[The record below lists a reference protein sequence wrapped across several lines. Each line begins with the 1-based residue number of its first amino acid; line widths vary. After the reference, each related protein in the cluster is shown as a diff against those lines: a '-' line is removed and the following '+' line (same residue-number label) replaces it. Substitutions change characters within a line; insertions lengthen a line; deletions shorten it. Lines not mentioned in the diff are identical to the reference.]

1 VRGAGLAAVSECR
14 KRRSKISLLPKWLS
28 VFRAPYPTCYNVR
41 AKRTFFSIK
50 TRKIGRKTK
59 PTQGGRSGAWTG
71 CPRRLSSFRACPHP
85 TGSSRLIDSAGS
97 DLAGTARTECAQS
110 LSSVLLTSARQ
121 GLDHKEGKY
130 LGFKRKVKRYS
141 DKLTS
146 DKIIFLNYRQTFY
159 QNTRKTCGRR
169 RILSVFFKFPD
180 RRHPSMG
187 FNRGISYPAAA
198 GSLDIGLGQYRV
210 ESATVLQSR
219 RPRLRC

>member
-1 VRGAGLAAVSECR
+1 MPKKEKQNQPLAKVAFRFPGSLPYMLQCSCQTQVFLLKPEKSVERRNQRRGA
-14 KRRSKISLLPKWLS
+14 KD
-28 VFRAPYPTCYNVR
+28 
-41 AKRTFFSIK
+41 
-50 TRKIGRKTK
+50 
-59 PTQGGRSGAWTG
+59 SGAWTG

-146 DKIIFLNYRQTFY
+146 DKIIFLNYHQTFY
-159 QNTRKTCGRR
+159 QNTRKTCERR

-198 GSLDIGLGQYRV
+198 GSLDIGLGQYRA
-210 ESATVLQSR
+210 ESATALQSR

>member
-1 VRGAGLAAVSECR
+1 MFVPNTLSFQLKPEKSVERRNQRRGA
-14 KRRSKISLLPKWLS
+14 KD
-28 VFRAPYPTCYNVR
+28 
-41 AKRTFFSIK
+41 
-50 TRKIGRKTK
+50 
-59 PTQGGRSGAWTG
+59 SGAWTG

-121 GLDHKEGKY
+121 GSDHKEGKY

-159 QNTRKTCGRR
+159 QNTRKTRKRR
-169 RILSVFFKFPD
+169 RTLSIFFKFPD

-198 GSLDIGLGQYRV
+198 GSLDIGLGQYRA
-210 ESATVLQSR
+210 ELATALQSR

>member
-1 VRGAGLAAVSECR
+1 MSVPNTLSFQLKPEKSVERRNQRRGA
-14 KRRSKISLLPKWLS
+14 KD
-28 VFRAPYPTCYNVR
+28 
-41 AKRTFFSIK
+41 
-50 TRKIGRKTK
+50 
-59 PTQGGRSGAWTG
+59 SGAWTG

-97 DLAGTARTECAQS
+97 DLAGTARTEHVQS

-121 GLDHKEGKY
+121 GLDHKEESY

-169 RILSVFFKFPD
+169 LTLSIFFKFPD

-187 FNRGISYPAAA
+187 FNQGISYPAAA
-198 GSLDIGLGQYRV
+198 GSLDTDLGQYRA
-210 ESATVLQSR
+210 ELAATPQR
-219 RPRLRC
+219 RRLLRRC

>member
-1 VRGAGLAAVSECR
+1 MFVPNALSFQLKPEKSVERRNQRRGA
-14 KRRSKISLLPKWLS
+14 KD
-28 VFRAPYPTCYNVR
+28 
-41 AKRTFFSIK
+41 
-50 TRKIGRKTK
+50 
-59 PTQGGRSGAWTG
+59 SGAWTG

-159 QNTRKTCGRR
+159 QNTRKTCERR

-198 GSLDIGLGQYRV
+198 GSLDIGLGQYRA
-210 ESATVLQSR
+210 ESATALQSR

>member
-1 VRGAGLAAVSECR
+1 MFVPNALSFQLKPEKSVERRNQRRGA
-14 KRRSKISLLPKWLS
+14 KD
-28 VFRAPYPTCYNVR
+28 
-41 AKRTFFSIK
+41 
-50 TRKIGRKTK
+50 
-59 PTQGGRSGAWTG
+59 SGAWTG

-121 GLDHKEGKY
+121 GLDHKEESY
-130 LGFKRKVKRYS
+130 LGFTRKVKRYS

-169 RILSVFFKFPD
+169 RRLSIFFKFPD

-198 GSLDIGLGQYRV
+198 GSLDTGLDQCRV
-210 ESATVLQSR
+210 ESATALQR
-219 RPRLRC
+219 RRLLRRC

>member
-1 VRGAGLAAVSECR
+1 MFVPNALSFQLKPEKSVERRNQRRGA
-14 KRRSKISLLPKWLS
+14 KD
-28 VFRAPYPTCYNVR
+28 
-41 AKRTFFSIK
+41 
-50 TRKIGRKTK
+50 
-59 PTQGGRSGAWTG
+59 SGAWTG

-130 LGFKRKVKRYS
+130 LGFNRKVKRYS

-169 RILSVFFKFPD
+169 RRLSIFFKFPD

-187 FNRGISYPAAA
+187 FNQGISYPAAA
-198 GSLDIGLGQYRV
+198 GSLDTDLGQYRA
-210 ESATVLQSR
+210 ELAATPQR
-219 RPRLRC
+219 RRLRLRC

>member
-1 VRGAGLAAVSECR
+1 MPKKEKQNQPLAKVAFR
-14 KRRSKISLLPKWLS
+14 FPGSLPYMLQCS
-28 VFRAPYPTCYNVR
+28 CQTQVF
-41 AKRTFFSIK
+41 FK
-50 TRKIGRKTK
+50 TRKSVERRNQRRGAKD
-59 PTQGGRSGAWTG
+59 SGAWTG

-159 QNTRKTCGRR
+159 QNTRKTCERR

-198 GSLDIGLGQYRV
+198 GSLDIGLGQYRA
-210 ESATVLQSR
+210 ESATALQSR